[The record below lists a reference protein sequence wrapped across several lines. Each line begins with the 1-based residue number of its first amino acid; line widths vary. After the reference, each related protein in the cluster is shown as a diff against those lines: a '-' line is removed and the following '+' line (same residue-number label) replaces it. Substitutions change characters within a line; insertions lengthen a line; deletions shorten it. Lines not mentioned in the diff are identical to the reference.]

1 MRLFTAIDIPDSLRQ
16 GLGPLLR
23 ESLPGVR
30 WTAAESLHLTLR
42 FIGESDGQAF
52 ANLREALRQLR
63 FPAFRL
69 RPQGVG
75 VFPTPTRPRVIWL
88 GLQAEAPLFDLQKGI
103 EVALQAAGL
112 KPEIKPFVPHLTLG
126 RCKFPAPREVG
137 AFLAKHRD
145 FSAESFEVGEF
156 HLYSSHQS
164 PKGSVYR
171 REASY
176 RNR

>member
-1 MRLFTAIDIPDSLRQ
+1 MRLFTAIDIPDSLRRD
-16 GLGPLLR
+16 LSPLLQ

-30 WTAAESLHLTLR
+30 WTAPESLHLTLR
-42 FIGESDGQAF
+42 FIGESDCQAF
-52 ANLREALRQLR
+52 AGLREALQELR
-63 FPAFRL
+63 FPAFPL
-69 RPQGVG
+69 RPQGLG
-75 VFPTPTRPRVIWL
+75 VFPSLMRPRIIWL

-103 EVALQAAGL
+103 EAALQAAGL
-112 KPEIKPFVPHLTLG
+112 EPETKPFVPHLTLG

-145 FSAESFEVGEF
+145 FSAERFEVGEF

-171 REASY
+171 REDSFPLL
-176 RNR
+176 